1 MKNSKELNEAV
12 LIKSKK
18 NAVNAD
24 YNTKAGDAGE
34 DFVKKKLIFS
44 KYPMYLLHDVRLVHE
59 NKSAQIDFIAV
70 TRRMIF
76 VIECKNYGF
85 NIKIDSDGQFI
96 NTTDNKS
103 FSSPAEQNRE
113 HIDVLKR
120 MFPELADRFYPII
133 VFSNTSRI
141 LDRSEASEE
150 IKNHIVKVDELVPA
164 MERANEANRQ
174 RGIIFKKGVCD
185 LYDEEMK
192 QYAEN
197 FAKLHT
203 PVDMPKKNKPKS
215 SPKKEQVYRC
225 PKCGGIVAKGQYGF
239 FCKEKCGMNISRI
252 IYNQELTEQQIITL
266 LSGRS
271 TQVDTKYGRKTV
283 FPEAEQNDYK
293 GQTIFRWRREK

>member
-1 MKNSKELNEAV
+1 MKNSKKLDKAV

-18 NAVNAD
+18 NATNAD

-34 DFVKKKLIFS
+34 DFVKSKLIFS

-59 NKSAQIDFIAV
+59 GKSAQIDFLAV

-76 VIECKNYGF
+76 VIECKNYGC
-85 NIKIDSDGQFI
+85 NVKIDSDGQFI
-96 NTTDNKS
+96 NTTENKS
-103 FSSPAEQNRE
+103 FPSPTEQNRE

-120 MFPELADRFYPII
+120 IFPELAARFYPLI

-141 LDRSEASEE
+141 LDRSEAGKE
-150 IKNHIVKVDELVPA
+150 IKNHIVKVDELLPA
-164 MERANEANRQ
+164 MERANEDNRQ
-174 RGIIFKKGVCD
+174 RGIILKKGVCD

-203 PVDMPKKNKPKS
+203 PVDLPKKPASEKKQSKS
-215 SPKKEQVYRC
+215 YRC
-225 PKCGGIVAKGQYGF
+225 PKCSGIVRKGQYGF
-239 FCKEKCGMNISRI
+239 FCENKCGMNISRI
-252 IYNQELTEQQIITL
+252 IYNQELTEQQIIML

-271 TQVDTKYGRKTV
+271 TQVETKFGRKTV
-283 FPEAEQNDYK
+283 FPEVEQNDYK
-293 GQTIFRWRREK
+293 GQTKFQWRREE